1 MESITLGDISNVL
14 VFIASILGAG
24 GSITLFLSKRF
35 GKIMAEQLKPTN
47 DKIDTLQSSISEVD
61 MSNCKNYL
69 VQTIS
74 TLEDGREIDKV
85 ALERFWENYDHYT
98 EMGGNSYI
106 HTAVERLKKEG
117 KL

>member
-14 VFIASILGAG
+14 VFIAGILGAG
-24 GSITLFLSKRF
+24 GSITLFFSKRF
-35 GKIMAEQLKPTN
+35 GKIIADQLKPTN

-61 MSNCKNYL
+61 MANCKNYL

-74 TLEDGREIDKV
+74 TLEAGREMDKV
-85 ALERFWENYDHYT
+85 ALERFWENYDHYI
-98 EMGGNSYI
+98 ELGGNSYI

>member
-1 MESITLGDISNVL
+1 MESITLGEITNVL
-14 VFIASILGAG
+14 MFLAGILASGGAIAG
-24 GSITLFLSKRF
+24 FMSKRF
-35 GKIMAEQLKPTN
+35 GKVIEKQLKPMS
-47 DKIDTLQSSISEVD
+47 DKIEAVQMSIDEVD

-69 VQTIS
+69 VQIIS
-74 TLEDGREIDKV
+74 ILEAGGTVDKV

-98 EMGGNSYI
+98 KMGGNSYI

>member
-1 MESITLGDISNVL
+1 MENITLGEISNVL
-14 VFIASILGAG
+14 VFIAGILASG
-24 GSITLFLSKRF
+24 GSIAVFFSKRF
-35 GKIMAEQLKPTN
+35 GKIMADQLKPTN

-69 VQTIS
+69 VQIIS
-74 TLEDGREIDKV
+74 ILEAGGTVDKV

>member
-14 VFIASILGAG
+14 VFIAGIHASG
-24 GSITLFLSKRF
+24 GSIAVFFSKRF
-35 GKIMAEQLKPTN
+35 GKMMAYQLKPTN

-69 VQTIS
+69 VQIIS
-74 TLEDGREIDKV
+74 ILEAGGTVDKV
-85 ALERFWENYDHYT
+85 ALERFWENYDHYI
-98 EMGGNSYI
+98 ELGGNSYI

>member
-1 MESITLGDISNVL
+1 MENITLGEISNVL
-14 VFIASILGAG
+14 VFIAGILASG
-24 GSITLFLSKRF
+24 GSIAVFFSKRF
-35 GKIMAEQLKPTN
+35 GKIISDQLKPTN

-69 VQTIS
+69 VQIIS
-74 TLEDGREIDKV
+74 ILEAGGTVDKV
-85 ALERFWENYDHYT
+85 ALERFWENYDHYI
-98 EMGGNSYI
+98 ELGGNSYI